1 MEIVGPPPQIIS
13 SSAHIT
19 FVMFARFPEPVPHM
33 TTPVTLHK
41 NVMNVLNKLNDVL
54 PFGSHV
60 ILIGLVDGG
69 FIYPTMANR
78 IHPLGQLHSNI
89 RYNDVYTWFN
99 CMEMGPCS
107 AWMNSNVTLR
117 KVATQVGHMS

>member
-1 MEIVGPPPQIIS
+1 MTV
-13 SSAHIT
+13 
-19 FVMFARFPEPVPHM
+19 VMLVRFSDSVPHM
-33 TTPVTLHK
+33 TSPVAFHK
-41 NVMNVLNKLNDVL
+41 NVMNVLNTLNAML
-54 PFGSHV
+54 PVGSHV

-78 IHPLGQLHSNI
+78 IHPLGQFHSNI
-89 RYNDVYTWFN
+89 RYDDVYTWFN

-117 KVATQVGHMS
+117 KMATLVGHIS

>member
-1 MEIVGPPPQIIS
+1 MTV
-13 SSAHIT
+13 
-19 FVMFARFPEPVPHM
+19 VMFVRFSDSVPHM
-33 TTPVTLHK
+33 TSPVAFHK
-41 NVMNVLNKLNDVL
+41 NVMNVLNTLNAVV
-54 PFGSHV
+54 PVGSHV

-78 IHPLGQLHSNI
+78 IHPLGQFHGNI
-89 RYNDVYTWFN
+89 RYDDVYAWFN

-117 KVATQVGHMS
+117 KMATLVGHIS